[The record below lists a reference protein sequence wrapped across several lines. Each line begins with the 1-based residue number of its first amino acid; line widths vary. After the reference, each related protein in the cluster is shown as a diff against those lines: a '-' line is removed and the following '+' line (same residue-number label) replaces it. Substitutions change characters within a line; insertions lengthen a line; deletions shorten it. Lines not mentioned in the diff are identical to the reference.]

1 MHRHTRIRSKRLPSL
16 KSFGKIRER
25 LYKHKHVFMVNIP
38 WPLPRHEP
46 TWEGIKPT
54 GQDRW
59 LLGAVWTFPFQLSLT
74 SDLEVLFGQWGV
86 QLPAGLLSSD
96 WPNSVLRS
104 QCLSFHIRWTQWP
117 GGFPKCWWQWT
128 FSSNELAHEVWTHT
142 TGRGRTASVRGL
154 GCCFLS

>member
-128 FSSNELAHEVWTHT
+128 FSSNELAHEVWAHT
-142 TGRGRTASVRGL
+142 TGRGF
-154 GCCFLS
+154 C